1 MSTAELSVMLFLQ
14 LAVIVAV
21 CRLFG
26 WGVKRFFG
34 QPQVVGEIVA
44 GVMLGPSLL
53 GALAPEIQAW
63 LFPQQSRDILF
74 VVAQLGI
81 GLYMFVVGL
90 GFNQE
95 HFRANAKSAAAVSL
109 SGVAAPF
116 IAAIVLTPWLL
127 ATPGLFSD
135 GIEQPQAML
144 FLGAC
149 IAITAFPVL
158 ARIIEERR
166 LSNTPLGALTLS
178 SGAINDVC
186 AWTILAVV
194 LSGLGAGANIAVTAI
209 VGGVSF
215 VLFMLFVAPR
225 LLAPLAQAAERQDKV
240 SHLVL
245 GVVMGAFLLSAFVTD
260 LIGLHSVF
268 GGFLLGAV
276 MPRGVLAREVRRTL
290 EPFSTVILV
299 PVFFCYSGLNTQLSL
314 AFNSDLALATLAVL
328 AASILA
334 KLGGCWAAAR
344 LSGQDNP
351 TALAIGAL
359 MNARGLMELILINIG
374 LQRGIIEPALF
385 SIMVLMTMVTTLM
398 ATPLFEWTYGRK
410 ARERGELGE
419 LVEDETLG
427 EAPVRPK

>member
-1 MSTAELSVMLFLQ
+1 MLFLQ

-26 WGVKRFFG
+26 WIMKRFLG
-34 QPQVVGEIVA
+34 QPQVVGEIIA
-44 GVMLGPSLL
+44 GVVLGPSLL
-53 GALAPEIQAW
+53 GALAPDFQAW
-63 LFPQQSRDILF
+63 LFPQQSRDLLF

-109 SGVAAPF
+109 AGAAAPF
-116 IAAIVLTPWLL
+116 IAAIILTPWLL
-127 ATPGLFSD
+127 ATPGLFSP

-149 IAITAFPVL
+149 VAITAFPVL

-178 SGAINDVC
+178 SGAINDVF
-186 AWTILAVV
+186 AWTILAIV
-194 LSGLGAGANIAVTAI
+194 LAGLGAGTSLAITAI
-209 VGGVSF
+209 VGGALF
-215 VLFMLFVAPR
+215 VGFMVFVAPR
-225 LLAPLAQAAERQDKV
+225 LLAPLARAAEREGKV
-240 SHLVL
+240 SHIVL
-245 GVVMGAFLLSAFVTD
+245 GMVMGAFLLSAYVTD

-276 MPRGVLAREVRRTL
+276 MPRGFLAKELRRIL

-299 PVFFCYSGLNTQLSL
+299 PVFFCYSGLNTELSL
-314 AFNSDLALATLAVL
+314 ISSSGLALATLAIL

-334 KLGGCWAAAR
+334 KFGGCWAAAR
-344 LSGQDNP
+344 LTGQDNP

-359 MNARGLMELILINIG
+359 MNARGLMELIIINIG

-419 LVEDETLG
+419 LTEDEALG